1 MPITLTPLLCVALL
15 AACQDTAPAPPR
27 YDLAHPAHA
36 VELPKALREVSAVA
50 AIDAHTVAC
59 LQDEKGTLY
68 SVDVRTGEVTGK
80 RGFGKKGDYEGLARV
95 GADYYALRSD
105 GWLGRIAAGGTEPAS
120 EPDAELD
127 VVEKFELDLPARDL
141 EGLCFDAARQRLLI
155 APKRLGKADDRDAP
169 DDDVRRLFA
178 FDLQTR
184 RLAAAP
190 ALTLSVADI
199 VEQALRLRADVPTR
213 VTKKGNVRAHLE
225 LRFSE
230 VAVHPVSGAI
240 WLLSAAD
247 HALLSVD
254 ATGKL
259 LQFYR
264 LDAADLPQP
273 EGLTFLPDGALV
285 LTSEGGEGRA
295 RLRVYRL
302 AVGSKDK

>member
-1 MPITLTPLLCVALL
+1 MPLTLTPLLCVALL
-15 AACQDTAPAPPR
+15 AACQDTAPAVPR

-68 SVDVRTGEVTGK
+68 CVDVRTGEVTAK
-80 RGFGKKGDYEGLARV
+80 HAFGKKGDYEGLARV
-95 GADYYALRSD
+95 GDDYYALRSD
-105 GWLGRIAAGGTEPAS
+105 GWLGRIAAVGT

-141 EGLCFDAARQRLLI
+141 EGLGFDAARQRLLI

-184 RLAAAP
+184 RLAATP

-230 VAVHPVSGAI
+230 VAVHPLSGAV

-254 ATGKL
+254 AAGKL

-264 LDAADLPQP
+264 LDIADLPQP

-302 AVGSKDK
+302 PVSSAGK

>member
-1 MPITLTPLLCVALL
+1 MPLTLTPLLCVALL
-15 AACQDTAPAPPR
+15 AACQETAPAPPR
-27 YDLAHPAHA
+27 YDLAHATHA

-80 RGFGKKGDYEGLARV
+80 RAFGKKGDYEGLARV
-95 GADYYALRSD
+95 GAEYYALRSD
-105 GWLGRIAAGGTEPAS
+105 GWLGRIAAIGS
-120 EPDAELD
+120 ESDAEFD

-141 EGLCFDAARQRLLI
+141 EGLGFDATRQRLLI

-184 RLAAAP
+184 RLAATP

-213 VTKKGNVRAHLE
+213 VTKKGNVRPHLE

-230 VAVHPVSGAI
+230 VAVHPLSGAI

-247 HALLSVD
+247 HALLCVD
-254 ATGKL
+254 AAGKL

-264 LDAADLPQP
+264 LDATDLPQP

-285 LTSEGGEGRA
+285 LTSEGGESRA

-302 AVGSKDK
+302 PVTAATGK